1 MSQYLGT
8 CLQEFETLLR
18 FSGAGKSQAVRGL
31 AESTGM
37 VPPGIV
43 SSAQQLSDDIRLRYS
58 ASSAVT
64 NGLEECMEEAEH
76 GQGTDVS
83 VALEAAVLTI
93 LHEIGE
99 DPDREVKSQL
109 QGPLEMQIAC
119 VLDTCIQ
126 RPSLISQPWT
136 KYWCH
141 IQGLL

>member
-1 MSQYLGT
+1 
-8 CLQEFETLLR
+8 
-18 FSGAGKSQAVRGL
+18 
-31 AESTGM
+31 M

-76 GQGTDVS
+76 GQGTNVS

-99 DPDREVKSQL
+99 DPDREVKSRL
-109 QGPLEMQIAC
+109 GPPSICKLYAC
-119 VLDTCIQ
+119 LALAYKAHLWNHSTGGTIGAILSKSEKLLTM
-126 RPSLISQPWT
+126 RESFA
-136 KYWCH
+136 K
-141 IQGLL
+141 GLLKRE